1 MRKHTNFSM
10 DLLYSVKDLN
20 VNGAPQFGAKLH
32 SATYALFRSIPA
44 SNRRFALCG
53 RTRDRNFHS
62 LFTIIF

>member
-32 SATYALFRSIPA
+32 SATYALFVSIPA
-44 SNRRFALCG
+44 SN
-53 RTRDRNFHS
+53 
-62 LFTIIF
+62 